1 VIDAVSWCKKA
12 LIAVQNAVLHGTTD
26 AVSQLLLTS
35 ERACAYKRTALRLQ
49 AKDLAVTSNPLS
61 FN

>member
-35 ERACAYKRTALRLQ
+35 ERACAYKQKTLRLQ
-49 AKDLAVTSNPLS
+49 ANPLS